1 MFNNHGIPAVY
12 RFEEGSMPK
21 LETLVLKFYVGQQSI
36 VGIEHLT
43 NLKEVHFTGE
53 NNGNRKIME
62 DELEKL
68 KQENERRKRNGS
80 NQLTVKVRYDRMSDR
95 SFCLLQPVQGGVVEF
110 VKCLVLD
117 GCFLQ
122 NWSIREVVV

>member
-1 MFNNHGIPAVY
+1 
-12 RFEEGSMPK
+12 MPK

-68 KQENERRKRNGS
+68 KQENESRKRNGS
-80 NQLTVKVRYDRMSDR
+80 NQLTVKVRY
-95 SFCLLQPVQGGVVEF
+95 E
-110 VKCLVLD
+110 
-117 GCFLQ
+117 
-122 NWSIREVVV
+122 